1 MPKAHLH
8 QTSISRIDDRF
19 LKRYNNPHPNRS
31 KESTTNRVD
40 QIVDNLAGKYLSSP
54 IRSNLTQQRIEDFFK

>member
-19 LKRYNNPHPNRS
+19 LKRYNRPHPNSSGMLFR
-31 KESTTNRVD
+31 NMQN
-40 QIVDNLAGKYLSSP
+40 QIVDNLAGKYLTSP
-54 IRSNLTQQRIEDFFK
+54 IRSDLTQQRI

>member
-19 LKRYNNPHPNRS
+19 LKRYNRPHPNRS
-31 KESTTNRVD
+31 KETKRVQ
-40 QIVDNLAGKYLSSP
+40 QIEW
-54 IRSNLTQQRIEDFFK
+54 IRSLITWRVNICHLRSDPI